1 MIELTL
7 IYDIISAMTTL
18 YLVATPIGNLRDITL
33 RAIDT
38 LSCVDLI
45 LAEDTRKTKKLLV
58 TYKIEKPLESFHE
71 HNENFKINAVLAK
84 LKSGKSIALV
94 SDAGTPSVSDPG
106 YKLVRESIREGIKI
120 VPIPGPNAAITALV
134 ASGLPTDQFLFL
146 GYFPKKKGKQDKI
159 LEQIELISSQKPT
172 TIIFYESP
180 YRVPKTLSILANKFP
195 KMEVVIARELTK
207 IHEEFIR
214 GTASELA
221 KKDIKLKGEF
231 TLLLR

>member
-1 MIELTL
+1 M
-7 IYDIISAMTTL
+7 ATL
-18 YLVATPIGNLRDITL
+18 YLIATPIGNLKDITF

-38 LSCVDLI
+38 LSSVDLI
-45 LAEDTRKTKKLLV
+45 LAEDTRKTKKLLE
-58 TYKIEKPLESFHE
+58 TYKIEKTLESFHE
-71 HNENFKINAVLAK
+71 HNESFKINSVLNK
-84 LKSGKSIALV
+84 LKSGKNIALV
-94 SDAGTPSVSDPG
+94 SDAGTPSISDPG
-106 YKLVRESIREGIKI
+106 YKLIRESIREGIKI

-134 ASGLPTDQFLFL
+134 ASGLPTDQFIFL

-159 LEQIELISSQKPT
+159 IEQIKIICNQKSS

-180 YRVPKTLSILANKFP
+180 YRVHKTLSILASKFP
-195 KMEVVIARELTK
+195 KKKVVIARELTK

-214 GTASELA
+214 GTAQELA